1 MKNML
6 VIAAL
11 LGLAV
16 VAILNQSWPWLA
28 SVAGIGICFFG
39 SRNARLATR
48 IQLIF
53 VGALGAGLG
62 AEIIRTI
69 YVTGQATAPVN
80 GGGMYK
86 QVLIVSLGT
95 VVFVLG
101 AMIVEHLLRKLFS
114 PAELR
119 AGSQK
124 SR

>member
-1 MKNML
+1 MKDVL

-11 LGLAV
+11 VGLAL

-28 SVAGIGICFFG
+28 AVTGIGISFFG

-53 VGALGAGLG
+53 VGALGGGLG
-62 AEIIRTI
+62 AEIVRTI
-69 YVTGQATAPVN
+69 YVTGQPTASVA
-80 GGGMYK
+80 GMYK

-101 AMIVEHLLRKLFS
+101 AMIVEHLLRKLLS
-114 PAELR
+114 WREM
-119 AGSQK
+119 
-124 SR
+124 

>member
-1 MKNML
+1 VKDFL

-11 LGLAV
+11 VGLAL

-28 SVAGIGICFFG
+28 AVTGIGISFFG

-53 VGALGAGLG
+53 VGALGGGLG
-62 AEIIRTI
+62 AEIVRTI
-69 YVTGQATAPVN
+69 YLAGQSTDSGGV
-80 GGGMYK
+80 GGMYK

-101 AMIVEHLLRKLFS
+101 AMLVEHLLRKLFS
-114 PAELR
+114 RQEI
-119 AGSQK
+119 
-124 SR
+124 